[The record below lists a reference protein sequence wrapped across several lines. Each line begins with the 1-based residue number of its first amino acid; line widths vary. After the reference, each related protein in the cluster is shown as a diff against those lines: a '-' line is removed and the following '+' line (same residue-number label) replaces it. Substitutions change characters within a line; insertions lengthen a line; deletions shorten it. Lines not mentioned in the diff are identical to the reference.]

1 MTISIP
7 RGLTAA
13 ATRNVVI
20 AILWLAMMSVTLV
33 ESDVYRYAAIL
44 LMVFTLTLRKVPLR
58 ASLTDWLAIVCVA
71 WGFLALF
78 RFLFGLIVE
87 GEKGASEWLYA
98 FAIFFPAMG
107 VALHTSWSLVRP
119 ILLTFFCGALIVL
132 IISTPL
138 SAILAGERNSPAFH
152 HNSIHGA
159 VGCGFVFIGAFYW
172 ALHQWEIGSSAR
184 TKAIVSAIA
193 VMVIGLA
200 VLNIYG
206 AKSKGVWLALLP
218 ALGLM
223 VAATLFYLRRKT
235 VLVAAVSGLLA
246 LSWGIYEVR
255 DNLAHFGAATLS
267 STVGIIGKLDS
278 AASLDRVMHDAI
290 VSPDTP
296 ASLDERLQLWAD
308 AIDVIS
314 VAPVIGSGN
323 SWLTLWQTTPYRDVT
338 YTLMHNG
345 YLEIL
350 IRYGFSGLAILALI
364 VVASIHRVY
373 RASSKGVISKSAFA
387 CYLTFAVYFAFTIL
401 SNSNNRLAL
410 GECYSLL
417 FAATCFACSIRLRS
431 GSVAL
436 SSDIAL
442 RAEGLSGA
450 VPARAEG

>member
-1 MTISIP
+1 
-7 RGLTAA
+7 
-13 ATRNVVI
+13 
-20 AILWLAMMSVTLV
+20 MSVTLI

-44 LMVFTLTLRKVPLR
+44 LMVFTLTLRRAPLR
-58 ASLTDWLAIVCVA
+58 ASLNDWLAIVCVA

-78 RFLFGLIVE
+78 RFLFGLIAE

-107 VALHTSWSLVRP
+107 VALHTSWNLIRP
-119 ILLTFFCGALIVL
+119 ILVAFFCGALILL

-138 SAILAGERNSPAFH
+138 STILAGERISPAFH

-159 VGCGFVFIGAFYW
+159 VGCGFIFIGAFYW
-172 ALHQWEIGSSAR
+172 ALHQWEIGCSAR
-184 TKAIVSAIA
+184 IKAIVSAIA

-218 ALGLM
+218 AVGLM
-223 VAATLFYLRRKT
+223 TAATLFYLRRTT
-235 VLVAAVSGLLA
+235 VLVAAISGLLL

-255 DNLAHFGAATLS
+255 DNLAHFGAATFTS
-267 STVGIIGKLDS
+267 VVEIVGQLDS
-278 AASLDRVMHDAI
+278 GVSVEGVLHDAI
-290 VSPDTP
+290 ASPETP

-314 VAPVIGSGN
+314 AAPVVGSGN
-323 SWLTLWQTTPYRDVT
+323 SWLTLWQTTPYRGVT

-364 VVASIHRVY
+364 VVSAIYRVY
-373 RASSKGVISKSAFA
+373 RASSQGVISKSAFA
-387 CYLTFAVYFAFTIL
+387 CYLTLAVYFAFTIL

-410 GECYSLL
+410 GECYALL

-431 GSVAL
+431 GSVAESGHASL
-436 SSDIAL
+436 HTD
-442 RAEGLSGA
+442 GLPEA
-450 VPARAEG
+450 VTARVQG

>member
-1 MTISIP
+1 MTVSVP
-7 RGLTAA
+7 RSQTKP
-13 ATRNVVI
+13 ATLDFVI
-20 AILWLAMMSVTLV
+20 AILWLGMMSVTLI

-44 LMVFTLTLRKVPLR
+44 LMALTLMLRKVPLR

-78 RFLFGLIVE
+78 RFLFGLIVD
-87 GEKGASEWLYA
+87 GERGASEWLYA

-107 VALHTSWSLVRP
+107 VALHTSWNLIKP
-119 ILLTFFCGALIVL
+119 ILLAFFCGALVLL

-138 SAILAGERNSPAFH
+138 SAILAGERISPAFH

-159 VGCGFVFIGAFYW
+159 VGCGFIFIGAFYW
-172 ALHQWEIGSSAR
+172 ALHQWEIGSSTR
-184 TKAIVSAIA
+184 TKAVVSAIA

-200 VLNIYG
+200 ILNIYG

-235 VLVAAVSGLLA
+235 VLAAAMSGLLL

-255 DNLAHFGAATLS
+255 DNLAHFGAATFS
-267 STVGIIGKLDS
+267 SVVGIVDRLDS
-278 AASLDRVMHDAI
+278 GVSVQRVLQDAI
-290 VSPDTP
+290 ASSETP
-296 ASLDERLQLWAD
+296 ISLDERLQLWAN

-314 VAPVIGSGN
+314 VAPAFGN
-323 SWLTLWQTTPYRDVT
+323 GNTWLTIWQTTPYRGVT

-350 IRYGFSGLAILALI
+350 IRYGFTGLAILALI
-364 VVASIHRVY
+364 VVSALYRVY
-373 RASSKGVISKSAFA
+373 RASSAGIISKSAFA

-410 GECYSLL
+410 GESYALL

-431 GSVAL
+431 GSVAQN
-436 SSDIAL
+436 SDVPLHTADL
-442 RAEGLSGA
+442 PNA
-450 VPARAEG
+450 VPVRVQG

>member
-7 RGLTAA
+7 RSLTTSAA
-13 ATRNVVI
+13 RNVVI
-20 AILWLAMMSVTLV
+20 AILWLAMMSVTLI

-44 LMVFTLTLRKVPLR
+44 LMVFTLMLRRVTLRT
-58 ASLTDWLAIVCVA
+58 SLTDWLAIVCVA

-107 VALHTSWSLVRP
+107 VALHTSWNLVRP
-119 ILLTFFCGALIVL
+119 ILLAFFCGALILL

-138 SAILAGERNSPAFH
+138 SSILSGERISPVFH

-159 VGCGFVFIGAFYW
+159 VGCGFIFIGAFYW

-223 VAATLFYLRRKT
+223 VATTLFYLQRKT
-235 VLVAAVSGLLA
+235 VLVAAVSGLLL
-246 LSWGIYEVR
+246 LSWGVYEVR
-255 DNLAHFGAATLS
+255 DNLAHFGAATFS
-267 STVGIIGKLDS
+267 STVGIIGQLDS
-278 AASLDRVMHDAI
+278 GVSLDRVMHDAI

-296 ASLDERLQLWAD
+296 ESMDERLQLWAD

-364 VVASIHRVY
+364 VVAAIHRVY
-373 RASSKGVISKSAFA
+373 RASSQGVISKSAFA

-410 GECYSLL
+410 GECYALL

-431 GSVAL
+431 GSVAE
-436 SSDIAL
+436 SSDVPL
-442 RAEGLSGA
+442 RTDGLSDA
-450 VPARAEG
+450 VPARVQG